1 MKWKPEQVTE
11 WKLLVDNDLLFS
23 HNALCIF
30 ACLSF
35 RRRYTIFLVSCSK
48 NMHARTHTHMYVCTH
63 ACTHAHTYTSK
74 NTHGGVKLLPSPSCI
89 TTHTH
94 THKRGWG
101 YWSSTL
107 TELQITTPWLTFH
120 AYSLLGEQG
129 LQYGGRQIQA
139 VSGHLRM
146 WIQVLLAVSQ
156 LCLLIPTV
164 HYDQYLNKIY
174 NFIKKKIKLF

>member
-11 WKLLVDNDLLFS
+11 WKLLVNNDLLFS

-94 THKRGWG
+94 THTKEGEATGLPPLLNCR
-101 YWSSTL
+101 S
-107 TELQITTPWLTFH
+107 Q
-120 AYSLLGEQG
+120 LLGSHSMPILCWVSRDYNME
-129 LQYGGRQIQA
+129 GGKSKLSQA
-139 VSGHLRM
+139 ILECESK
-146 WIQVLLAVSQ
+146 SS
-156 LCLLIPTV
+156 
-164 HYDQYLNKIY
+164 
-174 NFIKKKIKLF
+174 